1 MASITVILVFIIFCY
16 GFYIIEANAKDYSG
30 FGEYRFG
37 PNVAESTACKL
48 AFERAKINALSK
60 VFGEKIFAED
70 VMRCSEM
77 DNAECELNKSIIITI
92 DGTINEI
99 KNRERTLAK
108 LQGFSICSFQI
119 IANIDKPKQARDPK
133 FDFNIK
139 INKKYF
145 RDGENLTIQIE
156 PTIKMFVNIF
166 QWEPYHSAG
175 IKLIKIFPNKFE
187 SNNEIKNK
195 KTIPEKKYNYSF
207 VVKYPYE
214 TQDKK
219 YVDEYLVVLATK
231 KNINFLNEYEFKSL
245 QERFYEIPN
254 NEYRVRKISYEILK
268 N

>member
-1 MASITVILVFIIFCY
+1 MRFLVFIIFCY

-108 LQGFSICSFQI
+108 LEGHSICSFQI

-166 QWEPYHSAG
+166 QWEPYQSAG

-195 KTIPEKKYNYSF
+195 KLIPEGYNF
-207 VVKYPYE
+207 KVEYP
-214 TQDKK
+214 TVQDKK

-231 KNINFLNEYEFKSL
+231 EKITFLTEYEFKNFQVIIS
-245 QERFYEIPN
+245 EIPN
-254 NEYRVRKISYEILK
+254 NEYRLKKRSYEILK

>member
-1 MASITVILVFIIFCY
+1 MRFLVFIIFCY
-16 GFYIIEANAKDYSG
+16 GFYIIKANAKDYSG

-60 VFGEKIFAED
+60 VYGEKIYAED
-70 VMRCSEM
+70 VMHCSEM

-108 LQGFSICSFQI
+108 LEGFSICSFQI

-195 KTIPEKKYNYSF
+195 KLIPEGYNF
-207 VVKYPYE
+207 KVEYP
-214 TQDKK
+214 TVQDKK

-231 KNINFLNEYEFKSL
+231 EKITFLTEYEFKNFQVIIS
-245 QERFYEIPN
+245 EIPN
-254 NEYRVRKISYEILK
+254 NEYRLKKRSYEILK